1 MTDFS
6 TWSHANLVKFAED
19 SHKEITHLKDDLRTA
34 INAYRALL
42 KETHD
47 TQNLQQLSIKQV
59 QPNGSQHL
67 DV

>member
-19 SHKEITHLKDDLRTA
+19 SHKEITHLKDDLKTA

-59 QPNGSQHL
+59 QPNRSQHL

>member
-19 SHKEITHLKDDLRTA
+19 SNNEMKHLREDLRTA

-47 TQNLQQLSIKQV
+47 IPNLQQLPTQQV
-59 QPNGSQHL
+59 QPDGRKHF

>member
-1 MTDFS
+1 MADFS

-59 QPNGSQHL
+59 QPNGSQHF

>member
-1 MTDFS
+1 MTEFS
-6 TWSHANLVKFAED
+6 TWSRKNLEDFADNCYDELLA
-19 SHKEITHLKDDLRTA
+19 TRADLRTA
-34 INAYRALL
+34 IDAYRTLL
-42 KETHD
+42 KATHD